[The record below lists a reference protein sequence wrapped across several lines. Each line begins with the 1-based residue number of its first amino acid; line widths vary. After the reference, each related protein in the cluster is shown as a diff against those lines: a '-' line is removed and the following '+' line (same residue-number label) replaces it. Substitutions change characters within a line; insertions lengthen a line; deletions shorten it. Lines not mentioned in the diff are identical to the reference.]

1 MTLFH
6 ELIKRKVSF
15 VYLRV
20 LLFIYKEQE
29 VMLNGMADSL
39 LDLV

>member
-1 MTLFH
+1 MTLFQ

-29 VMLNGMADSL
+29 CNVKWNGRFS